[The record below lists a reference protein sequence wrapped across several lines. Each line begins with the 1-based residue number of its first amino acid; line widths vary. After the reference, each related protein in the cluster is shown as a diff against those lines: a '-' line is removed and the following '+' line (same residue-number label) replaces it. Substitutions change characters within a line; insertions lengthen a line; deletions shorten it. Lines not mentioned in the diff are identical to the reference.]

1 MNMTAAAG
9 MEVGMDMEQA
19 RFNMIEQQI
28 RPWEVLDPVVL
39 ALLSEVKREE
49 FVPAGQ
55 KPLAFADVE
64 LPLVGSDNPAAR
76 MLEPKLEARLLQEA
90 GLKNTDKVLEIGAGS
105 GYMAALLAARA
116 EFVTSI
122 EIEPALVKMARDNL
136 ARAGVA
142 NIAVEQGDGL
152 KGWAAK
158 APYDVIVLSGSVP
171 VLPDVLLQQLKV
183 GGRLVA
189 VVGTLP
195 VMSAQLVTRTGEMTF
210 NTVNL
215 FETVAPA
222 LRNAASGEQFTF

>member
-1 MNMTAAAG
+1 MN
-9 MEVGMDMEQA
+9 MDMEQA

-39 ALLSEVKREE
+39 DLLSEVKREE
-49 FVPAGQ
+49 FVPAEQ
-55 KPLAFADVE
+55 KLLAFADVC
-64 LPLVGSDNPAAR
+64 LPLGNGAA
-76 MLEPKLEARLLQEA
+76 MLEPKMEARLLQEL
-90 GLKNTDKVLEIGAGS
+90 GLKSTDRVLEIGAGS

-116 EFVTSI
+116 EFVTSL
-122 EIEPALVKMARDNL
+122 EIEPALVAMARANL
-136 ARAGVA
+136 SRAGVA
-142 NIAVEQGDGL
+142 NVAVEQADGL

-158 APYDVIVLSGSVP
+158 APYDAIVLSGSVP

-189 VVGTLP
+189 IVGSLP

-210 NTVNL
+210 NTINL

-222 LRNAASGEQFTF
+222 LRNAAAGEQFTF